1 MIVRM
6 SVVGAVVLVAAACAR
21 PEPAADS
28 TNLAPAGAVQ
38 PLDSS
43 LVADTTRRMSAPNPV
58 PTTRSQTPA
67 VKADTPSTKTTPP
80 RRDSVIPFDRTDP
93 RRRVPTI
100 PDTSRDTTPE
110 MQVKQG
116 DRTAEVAE
124 NAEDFSRAS

>member
-6 SVVGAVVLVAAACAR
+6 SVVGAVVFVVGACAR

-43 LVADTTRRMSAPNPV
+43 LVADTTSRVGAANPT
-58 PTTRSQTPA
+58 PTTRSPA

-124 NAEDFSRAS
+124 DFSRAS

>member
-1 MIVRM
+1 MIIRM
-6 SVVGAVVLVAAACAR
+6 SVVGAVALVAGACAR

-43 LVADTTRRMSAPNPV
+43 LVADTTQRVSTPNPT
-58 PTTRSQTPA
+58 PTTRSPA
-67 VKADTPSTKTTPP
+67 VKADTPSRP

-100 PDTSRDTTPE
+100 PDTSKDTTPVT
-110 MQVKQG
+110 QVEQN

>member
-1 MIVRM
+1 MIIRM
-6 SVVGAVVLVAAACAR
+6 SVVGAAVFVAGACAR
-21 PEPAADS
+21 PELAADS
-28 TNLAPAGAVQ
+28 TSLAPAGEVQ

-43 LVADTTRRMSAPNPV
+43 LVADTTRRTSAPNPV

-100 PDTSRDTTPE
+100 PDTSKDTMPGPTVQPGSTVQKE
-110 MQVKQG
+110 F
-116 DRTAEVAE
+116 R
-124 NAEDFSRAS
+124 

>member
-6 SVVGAVVLVAAACAR
+6 SVVGAVVIVAGACAR

-43 LVADTTRRMSAPNPV
+43 LMADTASRVSAPNPV

-67 VKADTPSTKTTPP
+67 VKADTPATRTTPP
-80 RRDSVIPFDRTDP
+80 RRDSVIPFDRTNP

-100 PDTSRDTTPE
+100 PDTSRDTTPGTTDPFMKVE
-110 MQVKQG
+110 PQ
-116 DRTAEVAE
+116 RTI
-124 NAEDFSRAS
+124 